1 MERSDF
7 AVGDRLL
14 VQTYYSSTDP
24 IEVTVLEIAQ
34 KAVKVRYAS
43 GGETWEV
50 FQSPSTNDDVEHW
63 TLLERLPNGETND
76 DATDRLKLPNVDV
89 LR

>member
-1 MERSDF
+1 MERREF

-24 IEVTVLEIAQ
+24 IELTVLEIAQ

-63 TLLERLPNGETND
+63 TLVERLPNV
-76 DATDRLKLPNVDV
+76 ATGSYEHSRKEQG
-89 LR
+89 